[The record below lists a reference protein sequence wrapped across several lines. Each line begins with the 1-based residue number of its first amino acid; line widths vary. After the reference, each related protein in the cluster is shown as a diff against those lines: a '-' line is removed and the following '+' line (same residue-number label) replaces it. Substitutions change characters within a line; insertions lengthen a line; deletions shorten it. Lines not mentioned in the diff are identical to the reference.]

1 MRNYILKII
10 FILIAVQILFLTTIE
25 PYIVELKNNFKGEF
39 LREKVRSEISKA
51 IKKDNII
58 QEQDRILLKKFFLKI
73 KNELDL

>member
-10 FILIAVQILFLTTIE
+10 FILIAVQILFLTIIE
-25 PYIVELKNNFKGEF
+25 PYIAELKNNLKGEF
-39 LREKVRSEISKA
+39 LREKIRSEISEA

-58 QEQDRILLKKFFLKI
+58 DEQDRILLKKFFLKI